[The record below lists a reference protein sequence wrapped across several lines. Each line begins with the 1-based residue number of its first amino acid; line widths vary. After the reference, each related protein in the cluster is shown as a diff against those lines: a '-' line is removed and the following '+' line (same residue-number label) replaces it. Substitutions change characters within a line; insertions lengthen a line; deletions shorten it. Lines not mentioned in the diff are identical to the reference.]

1 MNRLA
6 LALLPALALAALTGG
21 CTPHDMSFGGALR
34 TNIALQVKDPD
45 PAHAD
50 RVQSGSGEQAAQA
63 AERYRK
69 GAVRQPVAQQTT
81 RASSGGGGSGSSGS
95 SGPN

>member
-6 LALLPALALAALTGG
+6 LALVPGIALAALAGG
-21 CTPHDMSFGGALR
+21 CTPHDTTFGGALR
-34 TNIALQVKDPD
+34 ADIALQVKDPD
-45 PAHAD
+45 PTHAGE
-50 RVQSGSGEQAAQA
+50 QSGSGEQAAQA

-69 GAVRQPVAQQTT
+69 GTVRQPVAQQTT
-81 RASSGGGGSGSSGS
+81 RATTGGSSGSSGS